1 MAKHG
6 FSRREFMRSSAGAGI
21 VLAVLPFLL
30 NPEEAA
36 ATPPPTGGR
45 VRFGMIGIGMEGSG
59 MLDTSGC

>member
-1 MAKHG
+1 
-6 FSRREFMRSSAGAGI
+6 MRSSAGAGI